1 MDQSGVADDSTLG
14 QFVKSVKK
22 RTTRAVLSSQAAELT
37 PAQEDQA
44 EPSTRQQPAAV
55 KRKRAPPQKRERVR
69 DPDVNYF
76 STRMG
81 PKQMYDLVQR
91 LTHNQKDAVIDMGF
105 GGLLHLQFSSNYSQ
119 LVEYLLQRF
128 DVFKSDFILDGDHLH
143 VGEED
148 VEYILGLPRG
158 KRDVEEGTKSEENS
172 TAAYNKVLTEW
183 RKRWNVRSGSP
194 ITTKMPDE
202 IIRRGDHGDAFKRD
216 FVVFAVSSLLRGNT
230 GRYAN
235 YRVIKSLLNIRS
247 ISRLNWCKY
256 TYNSLIDSYDIYKD
270 SPTRSFGGPMVF
282 ILLFYFDRVQFR
294 GMTVNRT
301 FPAIKAWTKS
311 LVRKRVSAEIK
322 SGGFGKGKVIPRF
335 QRPTAIASTSSPR
348 PAPPPAAIPRPVS
361 SPAATPTI
369 PAPSVPLTNVDR
381 VTNVLQRLTAG
392 VLEFGQV
399 MSDIGKQG
407 APVEIMKRAFSGIS
421 TMLSAA
427 STIQPTPSPT
437 ASQLD
442 DIFFGSESFTSAID
456 SLVAAFEKTRKEME
470 IEVPSFEL
478 LGRST
483 PTPPPSQQQPLDT
496 LVDNIV
502 RSAGVSTS
510 TEKEATPL
518 LIRVPFEKSTT
529 PTTPAAQTAAEI
541 DEFDKAMDESES
553 DVEDVTVRKR
563 PVRKFR
569 NIPLHLRSP
578 YWNKNKG
585 SINNAT
591 PKEKVFS
598 NYAFLEASSEHPGGE
613 TLFKYG
619 DYYFTRDDFATMC
632 NGELLSSFLDVWSLR
647 FTLLNMPRAV
657 GETKRVYFS
666 TLVHLQI
673 DPNDQWMKDLPTH
686 IKMKNFNERLSYE
699 ITSFGNLDISDA
711 DLIFFAVHRHGHYFL
726 VCFNVKEHKVQVI
739 DNKELPAS
747 VSEKDKYG
755 NCPHLLY
762 LKLDWANTENVTDCG
777 IYVLRHM
784 ETFRGTLQDWQPGFK
799 KNMRLNASFM
809 CELRAK
815 YAANL
820 IKWRMNEVRGEVLQA
835 AKRVSKK
842 N

>member
-91 LTHNQKDAVIDMGF
+91 LTHDQKDAVIDMGF

-361 SPAATPTI
+361 SPAATLTI

-381 VTNVLQRLTAG
+381 VTNVLQRLTAD
-392 VLEFGQV
+392 VFEFGQV

-442 DIFFGSESFTSAID
+442 DIFFGSESFTSAVD
-456 SLVAAFEKTRKEME
+456 SLEYQPQQRRK
-470 IEVPSFEL
+470 
-478 LGRST
+478 
-483 PTPPPSQQQPLDT
+483 Q
-496 LVDNIV
+496 
-502 RSAGVSTS
+502 
-510 TEKEATPL
+510 
-518 LIRVPFEKSTT
+518 
-529 PTTPAAQTAAEI
+529 
-541 DEFDKAMDESES
+541 
-553 DVEDVTVRKR
+553 
-563 PVRKFR
+563 
-569 NIPLHLRSP
+569 LH
-578 YWNKNKG
+578 Y
-585 SINNAT
+585 
-591 PKEKVFS
+591 
-598 NYAFLEASSEHPGGE
+598 
-613 TLFKYG
+613 
-619 DYYFTRDDFATMC
+619 
-632 NGELLSSFLDVWSLR
+632 
-647 FTLLNMPRAV
+647 
-657 GETKRVYFS
+657 
-666 TLVHLQI
+666 
-673 DPNDQWMKDLPTH
+673 
-686 IKMKNFNERLSYE
+686 
-699 ITSFGNLDISDA
+699 
-711 DLIFFAVHRHGHYFL
+711 
-726 VCFNVKEHKVQVI
+726 
-739 DNKELPAS
+739 
-747 VSEKDKYG
+747 
-755 NCPHLLY
+755 
-762 LKLDWANTENVTDCG
+762 
-777 IYVLRHM
+777 
-784 ETFRGTLQDWQPGFK
+784 
-799 KNMRLNASFM
+799 
-809 CELRAK
+809 
-815 YAANL
+815 
-820 IKWRMNEVRGEVLQA
+820 
-835 AKRVSKK
+835 
-842 N
+842 